1 MKVTN
6 IEWYINEEQLK
17 EAISHIS
24 TFRELVTRIKL
35 PQDVLVGRVTN
46 IPPNVKQWTEYV
58 CNQIHHNVID
68 AADVVGLPIEL
79 EVSDK
84 VGTNDEDIANWL
96 TEEYGYCVKNFSLPN
111 D

>member
-6 IEWYINEEQLK
+6 IDWSIDKEQIA

-24 TFRELVTRIKL
+24 TFKELVARIKL
-35 PQDVLVGRVTN
+35 PPDTLVGKATN
-46 IPPNVKQWTEYV
+46 FPPNVKQWTEYV

-68 AADVVGLPIEL
+68 AVDVIGLPTEL
-79 EVSDK
+79 EVPAK

-96 TEEYGYCVKNFSLPN
+96 TEEYGYCVRNFFV